1 MPYVS
6 LRHRVTDYAKWKR
19 AVHAFGASR
28 KASGETSFHVYR
40 DRKSPNDLTVV
51 CSWENASQMQKF
63 IKSPELRKTMKAA
76 GVVGKPVV
84 QFFSKVED
92 LSVS

>member
-6 LRHRVTDYAKWKR
+6 IRHKVADYAKWKR
-19 AVHAFGASR
+19 AVHAANEFR
-28 KASGETSFHVYR
+28 KTSGEKSFQVYR
-40 DRKSPNDLTVV
+40 DRKSPNDVTVV
-51 CSWENASQMQKF
+51 CSWDNASKMQKF
-63 IKSPELRKTMKAA
+63 IKSAQLRKAMKAA
-76 GVVGKPVV
+76 GVVSKPVV

>member
-6 LRHRVTDYAKWKR
+6 IRHKVADYAKWKR
-19 AVHAFGASR
+19 AVHAFATSR
-28 KASGETSFHVYR
+28 KTSGETSFHVYR

-51 CSWENASQMQKF
+51 SGWENAGKMQKF
-63 IKSPELRKTMKAA
+63 IKSSELRKAMKGA
-76 GVVGKPVV
+76 GVLGKPVI

-92 LSVS
+92 LTVS